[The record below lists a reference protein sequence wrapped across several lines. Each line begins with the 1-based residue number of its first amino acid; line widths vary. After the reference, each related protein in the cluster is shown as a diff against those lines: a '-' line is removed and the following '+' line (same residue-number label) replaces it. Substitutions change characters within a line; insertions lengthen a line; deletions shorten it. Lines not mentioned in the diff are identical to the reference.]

1 MKRIVTLALVIVM
14 LASLFTGLSLPAAAA
29 DPITVE
35 KDLTL
40 TACQARPGGGGGFR
54 REAGKNRRG
63 APRARAGRAEGSI
76 PSAI

>member
-40 TACQARPGGGGGFR
+40 TACQALPGGRVDFFSDLEKYSR
-54 REAGKNRRG
+54 VL
-63 APRARAGRAEGSI
+63 ST
-76 PSAI
+76 